1 MKKLVL
7 ISGKMRSGKN
17 AFADMINDILKEKY
31 TVTYDLF
38 AKDLKDGVWEDFYSL
53 HTFIYQ
59 QYWKLPKELRE
70 QFSWM
75 NVKKDDFYENKS
87 VYGRLLLQIYGT
99 EIFRNRVDD
108 NWWVKQVFERW
119 QKFFSNIDVN
129 DGAYIVTDVRFP
141 NEIEYFSETLCPL
154 VTVRVNR
161 NNTENV
167 INGEHFSEVALDD
180 YSKFD
185 YIIENDGTLEDLKKK
200 AEEFC
205 EKVFE
210 K

>member
-17 AFADMINDILKEKY
+17 AFADMINDTLKEKY
-31 TVTYDLF
+31 TVMYDLF
-38 AKDLKDGVWEDFYSL
+38 AKDLKDGVWDDFYNL

-129 DGAYIVTDVRFP
+129 NGAYIVTDVRFP

-205 EKVFE
+205 EKVFG

>member
-7 ISGKMRSGKN
+7 ISGKMGSGKN
-17 AFADMINDILKEKY
+17 AFADMVNEIINDRY
-31 TVTYDLF
+31 NVVFDLF
-38 AKDLKDGVWEDFYSL
+38 ASDLKDGVWEDFYAL

-59 QYWKLPKELRE
+59 QYWKLPKELRD

-87 VYGRLLLQIYGT
+87 AYGRLLLQIYGT

-108 NWWVKQVFERW
+108 NWWVKQVFDRW
-119 QKFFSNIDVN
+119 CEYVSNKEITN
-129 DGAYIVTDVRFP
+129 GAYIVTDVRFP
-141 NEIEYFSETLCPL
+141 NEINYFSDLMCPL

-161 NNTENV
+161 TDKKNV
-167 INGEHFSEVALDD
+167 VNSEHFSEVALDE
-180 YSKFD
+180 YNKFD
-185 YIIENDGTLEDLKKK
+185 YMIDNNGTLEDLKKK

-205 EKVFE
+205 EKVFG
-210 K
+210 

>member
-17 AFADMINDILKEKY
+17 VFADMINDILKEKY
-31 TVTYDLF
+31 TVSYDLF
-38 AKDLKDGVWEDFYSL
+38 AKDLKDGVWDDFYSL

-119 QKFFSNIDVN
+119 QKFFADVDVK

-205 EKVFE
+205 EKVFG

>member
-1 MKKLVL
+1 MKKLIL

-17 AFADMINDILKEKY
+17 AFADMVNEIIKDKY
-31 TVTYDLF
+31 NVVFDLF
-38 AKDLKDGVWEDFYSL
+38 AKDLKDGVWEDFYAL

-59 QYWKLPKELRE
+59 QYWKLPKEIRD

-87 VYGRLLLQIYGT
+87 AYGRLLLQIYGT

-108 NWWVKQVFERW
+108 NWWVKQVFDRW
-119 QKFFSNIDVN
+119 CAYFSNKEILN
-129 DGAYIVTDVRFP
+129 GAYIVTDVRFP
-141 NEIEYFSETLCPL
+141 NEINYFSQLMCPL

-161 NNTENV
+161 TDKDNV
-167 INGEHFSEVALDD
+167 FNSEHFSEVALDE
-180 YSKFD
+180 YAKFD
-185 YIIENDGTLEDLKKK
+185 YVIDNNGTLEDLKKK

-205 EKVFE
+205 EKVFG
-210 K
+210 